1 MEEYSEIAM
10 ENLVHEFNQLKVQI
24 ISLLEGQHTSRFT
37 HIQRYILFF
46 SHPLFSFTDSI
57 IILCQNGKYNSAQVL
72 LRSLYEAHINIIYH
86 QVADSER
93 RLALSAKELQ
103 DGRLKILNE
112 IKDLIRRYPNQRS
125 PDPEKLF
132 NEVYLDS
139 QVQKAKREQ
148 QGIMRANKLA
158 EKEKPRSLK
167 DKAIACDDEDVKNA
181 EPGSFQR
188 MYSLIYRQ
196 LSPAAHL
203 DVEGLQYFVDKKD
216 DSTLVFTDGDGG
228 DHLIGSAIDICVAY
242 IKDLYDSKILGGEL
256 PATLGRVEELLKEP
270 LSAT

>member
-1 MEEYSEIAM
+1 MKSPMEDLI
-10 ENLVHEFNQLKVQI
+10 HEFNQLKAEV
-24 ISLLEGQHTSRFT
+24 ISLLGCEHASRFSHT
-37 HIQRYILFF
+37 QHYILFF

-57 IILCQNGKYNSAQVL
+57 VILCKNGKYNSAQVL

-86 QVADSER
+86 QVDDSER

-103 DGRLKILNE
+103 DGRLKILKE

-125 PDPEKLF
+125 LDPENLF
-132 NEVYLDS
+132 NETYLDS
-139 QVQKAKREQ
+139 QIQKARREQ
-148 QGIMRANKLA
+148 QAIMRANNLG
-158 EKEKPRSLK
+158 EKEKPLGLK
-167 DKAIACDDEDVKNA
+167 DKAIACDREDVKNA

-188 MYSLIYRQ
+188 MYSIIYRQ
-196 LSPAAHL
+196 LSPTAHL

-242 IKDLYDSKILGGEL
+242 IKDLYDSKILQGEQ
-256 PATLGRVEELLKEP
+256 PATLGRVEELLKQS
-270 LSAT
+270 LSVA

>member
-1 MEEYSEIAM
+1 MR
-10 ENLVHEFNQLKVQI
+10 EFNQLKVQI
-24 ISLLEGQHTSRFT
+24 ISLLEREHTSRFT
-37 HIQRYILFF
+37 HIQHYILFF

-103 DGRLKILNE
+103 DGRLKVLNE

-132 NEVYLDS
+132 NEAYLDS

-148 QGIMRANKLA
+148 QKIMEANNLA
-158 EKEKPRSLK
+158 EKEKPLSLK
-167 DKAIACDDEDVKNA
+167 DKAIACDDGDVSVKNA

-242 IKDLYDSKILGGEL
+242 IKDLYDSKILEGEP

-270 LSAT
+270 LSET